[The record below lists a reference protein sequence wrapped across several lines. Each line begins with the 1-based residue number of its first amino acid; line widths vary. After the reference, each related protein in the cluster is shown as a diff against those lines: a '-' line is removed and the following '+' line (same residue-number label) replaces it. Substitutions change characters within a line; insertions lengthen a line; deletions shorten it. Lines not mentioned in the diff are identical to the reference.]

1 MSSIVHGANAKAG
14 ASLALLM
21 ADLLPGGVHPW
32 HVFDDSKVGY
42 YSQLQL
48 KRCIEDRNPLLIS
61 MEDKYRS
68 RALVDSKGV
77 CHLMELYH
85 WSEDVA
91 IDWDNLPE
99 RCVIK
104 TNHWSG
110 DALFI
115 MDNGEEPLLNVPR
128 KWKLFS
134 RTDNRYRVIRNWR
147 DQNGKFWPKWRI
159 ERTLRWCLNQEFPAP
174 IEWGAANIRPRGVM
188 IEELLT
194 DENRLPNDWKVH
206 VFHGK
211 AGFIQYDTGRMTS
224 HSQSIYTLKGQR
236 IHQTDGRWSERY
248 TPDEIVSILG
258 QDSIDELIHIAERL
272 AEDIDYTRVDMF
284 YSEGKWYFGEFTN
297 YHNSCHPQSI
307 EWEELAGGLW
317 LQDKS

>member
-1 MSSIVHGANAKAG
+1 
-14 ASLALLM
+14 M
-21 ADLLPGGVHPW
+21 ADLLPGGTHPW
-32 HVFDDSKVGY
+32 HVFDDSKAGH
-42 YSQLQL
+42 YSQLLL
-48 KRCIEDRNPLLIS
+48 KRCLEDRNPLLVS

-68 RALVDSKGV
+68 RALVESKGV
-77 CHLMELYH
+77 GHLTELYH

-91 IDWDNLPE
+91 IDWDNLPD

-115 MDNGEEPLLNVPR
+115 MDNGEEPLTNIHR
-128 KWKLFS
+128 KFRLFS
-134 RTDNRYRVIRNWR
+134 SGDNRYRVIRKWR

-159 ERTLRWCLNQEFPAP
+159 ERTLRWCLRQDFPSSF
-174 IEWGAANIRPRGVM
+174 EWGAANIRPRGIM

-211 AGFIQYDTGRMTS
+211 AGFIQYDIGRMGS
-224 HSQSIYTLKGQR
+224 HSQSIYTLDGQR
-236 IHQTDGRWSERY
+236 IHQENAFWSEQN

-258 QDSIDELIHIAERL
+258 KDTIDELIHIVERL

-284 YSEGKWYFGEFTN
+284 FSEGKWYFGEFTN
-297 YHNSCHPQSI
+297 YHNSCHPQST
-307 EWEELAGGLW
+307 EWEILAGGLW
-317 LQDKS
+317 LTDPS

>member
-1 MSSIVHGANAKAG
+1 
-14 ASLALLM
+14 M
-21 ADLLPGGVHPW
+21 ADLLPGGTHPW
-32 HVFDDSKVGY
+32 HVFDDSKAGH
-42 YSQLQL
+42 YSQLLL
-48 KRCIEDRNPLLIS
+48 KRCLEDRNPLLVS

-68 RALVDSKGV
+68 RALVESKGV
-77 CHLMELYH
+77 GHLTELYH

-91 IDWDNLPE
+91 IDWDNLPD

-115 MDNGEEPLLNVPR
+115 MDNGEEPLANIHR
-128 KWKLFS
+128 KFRLFS
-134 RTDNRYRVIRNWR
+134 RGDNRYRVIRKWR

-159 ERTLRWCLNQEFPAP
+159 ERTLRWCLRQDFPSSF
-174 IEWGAANIRPRGVM
+174 EWGAANIRPRGIM

-211 AGFIQYDTGRMTS
+211 AGFIQYDIGRMGS
-224 HSQSIYTLKGQR
+224 HSQSIYTLDGQR
-236 IHQTDGRWSERY
+236 IHQENAFWSEQN

-258 QDSIDELIHIAERL
+258 QDTIDELIHIVERL
-272 AEDIDYTRVDMF
+272 AEDIDYTRADMF
-284 YSEGKWYFGEFTN
+284 FSEGKWYFGEFTN
-297 YHNSCHPQSI
+297 YHNSCHPQST

-317 LQDKS
+317 LTNPS

>member
-1 MSSIVHGANAKAG
+1 
-14 ASLALLM
+14 
-21 ADLLPGGVHPW
+21 
-32 HVFDDSKVGY
+32 
-42 YSQLQL
+42 
-48 KRCIEDRNPLLIS
+48 

-68 RALVDSKGV
+68 RELVDSKGV

>member
-1 MSSIVHGANAKAG
+1 
-14 ASLALLM
+14 M
-21 ADLLPGGVHPW
+21 ADLLPGGTHPW
-32 HVFDDSKVGY
+32 HVFDDSKAGH
-42 YSQLQL
+42 YSQLLL
-48 KRCIEDRNPLLIS
+48 KRCLEDRNPLLVS

-68 RALVDSKGV
+68 RALVESKGV
-77 CHLMELYH
+77 GHLTELYH

-91 IDWDNLPE
+91 IDWDNLPD

-115 MDNGEEPLLNVPR
+115 MDNGEKPLTNIHR
-128 KWKLFS
+128 KFKLFS
-134 RTDNRYRVIRNWR
+134 RGDNRYRVIRKWR

-159 ERTLRWCLNQEFPAP
+159 ERTLRWCLRQDFPSSF
-174 IEWGAANIRPRGVM
+174 EWGAANIRPRGIM

-211 AGFIQYDTGRMTS
+211 AGFIQYDIGRMGS
-224 HSQSIYTLKGQR
+224 HSQSIYTLDGQR
-236 IHQTDGRWSERY
+236 IHQENAFWSEQN

-258 QDSIDELIHIAERL
+258 KDTIDELIHIVERL

-284 YSEGKWYFGEFTN
+284 FSEGKWYFGEFTN
-297 YHNSCHPQSI
+297 YHNSCHPQST

-317 LQDKS
+317 LTDPS

>member
-1 MSSIVHGANAKAG
+1 
-14 ASLALLM
+14 M
-21 ADLLPGGVHPW
+21 ADLLPGGTHPW
-32 HVFDDSKVGY
+32 HVFDDSKAGH
-42 YSQLQL
+42 YSQLLL
-48 KRCIEDRNPLLIS
+48 KRCLEDRNPLLVS

-68 RALVDSKGV
+68 RALVESKGV
-77 CHLMELYH
+77 GHLTELYH

-91 IDWDNLPE
+91 IDWDNLPD

-115 MDNGEEPLLNVPR
+115 MDNGEEPLTNIHR
-128 KWKLFS
+128 KFKLFS
-134 RTDNRYRVIRNWR
+134 RGDNRYRVIRKWR

-159 ERTLRWCLNQEFPAP
+159 ERTLRWCLRQDFPSSF
-174 IEWGAANIRPRGVM
+174 EWGAANIRPRGIM

-211 AGFIQYDTGRMTS
+211 AGFIQYDIGRMGS
-224 HSQSIYTLKGQR
+224 HSQSIYTLDGQR
-236 IHQTDGRWSERY
+236 IHQENAFWSEQN

-258 QDSIDELIHIAERL
+258 KDTIDELIHIVERL

-284 YSEGKWYFGEFTN
+284 FSEGKWYFGEFTN
-297 YHNSCHPQSI
+297 YHNSCHPQST

-317 LQDKS
+317 LTAPS

>member
-1 MSSIVHGANAKAG
+1 
-14 ASLALLM
+14 M
-21 ADLLPGGVHPW
+21 ADLLPGGTHPW
-32 HVFDDSKVGY
+32 HVFDDSKAGH
-42 YSQLQL
+42 YSQLL
-48 KRCIEDRNPLLIS
+48 LERCLEDRNPLLVS

-68 RALVDSKGV
+68 RALVESKGV
-77 CHLMELYH
+77 GHLTELYH

-91 IDWDNLPE
+91 IDWDNLPD

-115 MDNGEEPLLNVPR
+115 MDNGEEPLTNIHR
-128 KWKLFS
+128 KFRLFS
-134 RTDNRYRVIRNWR
+134 SGDNRYRVIRKWR

-159 ERTLRWCLNQEFPAP
+159 ERTLRWCLRQDFPSSF
-174 IEWGAANIRPRGVM
+174 EWGAANIRPRGIM

-211 AGFIQYDTGRMTS
+211 AGFIQYDIGRMGS
-224 HSQSIYTLKGQR
+224 HSQSIYTLDGQR
-236 IHQTDGRWSERY
+236 INQENAFWSEQN

-258 QDSIDELIHIAERL
+258 KDTIDELIHIVERL

-284 YSEGKWYFGEFTN
+284 FSEGKWYFGEFTN
-297 YHNSCHPQSI
+297 YHNSCHPQST

-317 LQDKS
+317 LTDPS

>member
-1 MSSIVHGANAKAG
+1 
-14 ASLALLM
+14 M
-21 ADLLPGGVHPW
+21 ADLVPGGTHPW
-32 HVFDDSKVGY
+32 HVFDDSKSGH
-42 YSQLQL
+42 YSQLLL
-48 KRCIEDRNPLLIS
+48 KRCLEDRNPLLVS
-61 MEDKYRS
+61 MEDKHRS
-68 RALVDSKGV
+68 RALVESKGV
-77 CHLMELYH
+77 GHLLDLYH

-91 IDWDNLPE
+91 IDWDNLPD

-115 MDNGEEPLLNVPR
+115 MDNGEEPLTNIHR
-128 KWKLFS
+128 KFRLFS
-134 RTDNRYRVIRNWR
+134 RGDNRYRVIRKWR

-159 ERTLRWCLNQEFPAP
+159 ERTLRWCLRQDFPSSF
-174 IEWGAANIRPRGVM
+174 EWGAANIRPRGIM

-211 AGFIQYDTGRMTS
+211 AGFIQYDIGRMGS
-224 HSQSIYTLKGQR
+224 HSQSIYTLDGQR
-236 IHQTDGRWSERY
+236 IHQENAFWSERD
-248 TPDEIVSILG
+248 TPDEIVSLLG
-258 QDSIDELIHIAERL
+258 QDTIDELIHIAERL

-284 YSEGKWYFGEFTN
+284 FSEGKWYFGEFTN

-307 EWEELAGGLW
+307 EWEKLAGGLW
-317 LQDKS
+317 LKDPS

>member
-1 MSSIVHGANAKAG
+1 
-14 ASLALLM
+14 M
-21 ADLLPGGVHPW
+21 ADLLPGGTHPW
-32 HVFDDSKVGY
+32 HVFDDSKAGH
-42 YSQLQL
+42 YSQLLL
-48 KRCIEDRNPLLIS
+48 KRCLEDRNPLLVS

-68 RALVDSKGV
+68 RALVESKGV
-77 CHLMELYH
+77 GHLTELYH

-91 IDWDNLPE
+91 IDWDNLPD

-115 MDNGEEPLLNVPR
+115 MDNGEEPLTNIHR
-128 KWKLFS
+128 KFKLFS
-134 RTDNRYRVIRNWR
+134 RGDNRYRVIRKWR

-159 ERTLRWCLNQEFPAP
+159 ERTLRWCLRQDFPSSF
-174 IEWGAANIRPRGVM
+174 EWGAANIRPRGIM

-211 AGFIQYDTGRMTS
+211 AGFIQYDIGRMGS
-224 HSQSIYTLKGQR
+224 HSQSIYTLDGQR
-236 IHQTDGRWSERY
+236 IHQENAFWSEQN

-258 QDSIDELIHIAERL
+258 KDTIDELIHIVERL

-284 YSEGKWYFGEFTN
+284 FSEGKWYFGEFTN
-297 YHNSCHPQSI
+297 YHNSCHPQST

-317 LQDKS
+317 LTDPS

>member
-1 MSSIVHGANAKAG
+1 
-14 ASLALLM
+14 M
-21 ADLLPGGVHPW
+21 ADLLPGGTHPW
-32 HVFDDSKVGY
+32 HVFDDSKAGH
-42 YSQLQL
+42 YSQLLL
-48 KRCIEDRNPLLIS
+48 KRCLEDRNPLLVS

-68 RALVDSKGV
+68 RALVESKGV
-77 CHLMELYH
+77 GHLTDLYH

-91 IDWDNLPE
+91 IDWDNLPD

-115 MDNGEEPLLNVPR
+115 MDNGEEPLTNIHR
-128 KWKLFS
+128 KFRLFS
-134 RTDNRYRVIRNWR
+134 RGDNRYRVIRKWR

-159 ERTLRWCLNQEFPAP
+159 ERTLRWCLRQDFPSSF
-174 IEWGAANIRPRGVM
+174 EWGAANIRPRGIM

-211 AGFIQYDTGRMTS
+211 AGFIQYDIGRMGS
-224 HSQSIYTLKGQR
+224 HSQSIYTLDGQR
-236 IHQTDGRWSERY
+236 IHQENAFWSEQN

-258 QDSIDELIHIAERL
+258 KDTIDELIHIVERL

-284 YSEGKWYFGEFTN
+284 FSEGKWYFGEFTN
-297 YHNSCHPQSI
+297 YHNSCHPQST
-307 EWEELAGGLW
+307 EWEKLAGGLW
-317 LQDKS
+317 LTDPS

>member
-1 MSSIVHGANAKAG
+1 MLV
-14 ASLALLM
+14 
-21 ADLLPGGVHPW
+21 
-32 HVFDDSKVGY
+32 
-42 YSQLQL
+42 
-48 KRCIEDRNPLLIS
+48 S

-68 RALVDSKGV
+68 RALVESKGV
-77 CHLMELYH
+77 GHLTKLYH

-91 IDWDNLPE
+91 IDWDNLPD

-115 MDNGEEPLLNVPR
+115 MDNGEEPLTNIHR
-128 KWKLFS
+128 KFRLFS
-134 RTDNRYRVIRNWR
+134 RGDNRYRVIRKWR

-159 ERTLRWCLNQEFPAP
+159 ERTLRWCLRQDFPSSF
-174 IEWGAANIRPRGVM
+174 EWGAANIRPRGIM

-211 AGFIQYDTGRMTS
+211 AGFIQYDIGRMGS
-224 HSQSIYTLKGQR
+224 HSQSIYTLDGQR
-236 IHQTDGRWSERY
+236 IHQENAFWSEQN

-258 QDSIDELIHIAERL
+258 KDTIDELIHIVERL

-284 YSEGKWYFGEFTN
+284 FSEGKWYFGEFTN
-297 YHNSCHPQSI
+297 YHNSCHPQST

-317 LQDKS
+317 LTDPS

>member
-1 MSSIVHGANAKAG
+1 
-14 ASLALLM
+14 M
-21 ADLLPGGVHPW
+21 ADLLPGGTHPW
-32 HVFDDSKVGY
+32 HVFDDSKAGH
-42 YSQLQL
+42 YSQLLL
-48 KRCIEDRNPLLIS
+48 KRCLEDRNPLLVS

-68 RALVDSKGV
+68 RALVESKGV
-77 CHLMELYH
+77 GHLTELYH

-91 IDWDNLPE
+91 IDWDNLPD

-115 MDNGEEPLLNVPR
+115 MDNGEEPLANIHR
-128 KWKLFS
+128 KFRLFS
-134 RTDNRYRVIRNWR
+134 RGDNRYRVIRKWR

-159 ERTLRWCLNQEFPAP
+159 ERTLRWCLRQDFPSSF
-174 IEWGAANIRPRGVM
+174 EWGAANIRPRGIM

-211 AGFIQYDTGRMTS
+211 AGFIQYDIGRMGS
-224 HSQSIYTLKGQR
+224 HSQSIYTLDGQR
-236 IHQTDGRWSERY
+236 IHQENAFWSEQN

-258 QDSIDELIHIAERL
+258 QDTIDELIHIVERL

-284 YSEGKWYFGEFTN
+284 FSEGKWYFGEFTN
-297 YHNSCHPQSI
+297 YHNSCHPQST

-317 LQDKS
+317 LTDPS

>member
-1 MSSIVHGANAKAG
+1 
-14 ASLALLM
+14 M
-21 ADLLPGGVHPW
+21 ADLLPGGTHPW
-32 HVFDDSKVGY
+32 HVFDDSKAGH
-42 YSQLQL
+42 YSQLLL
-48 KRCIEDRNPLLIS
+48 KRCLEDRNPLLVS
-61 MEDKYRS
+61 MEDKYQS
-68 RALVDSKGV
+68 RALVESKGV
-77 CHLMELYH
+77 GHLTELYH

-91 IDWDNLPE
+91 IDWDNLPD

-115 MDNGEEPLLNVPR
+115 MDNGEEPLTNIHR
-128 KWKLFS
+128 KFRLFS
-134 RTDNRYRVIRNWR
+134 SGDNRYRVIRKWR

-159 ERTLRWCLNQEFPAP
+159 ERTLRWCLRQDFPSSF
-174 IEWGAANIRPRGVM
+174 EWGAANIRPRGIM

-211 AGFIQYDTGRMTS
+211 AGFIQYDIGRMGS
-224 HSQSIYTLKGQR
+224 HSQSIYTLDGQR
-236 IHQTDGRWSERY
+236 IHQENAFWSEQN

-258 QDSIDELIHIAERL
+258 QDIIDELIHIVERL

-284 YSEGKWYFGEFTN
+284 FSEGKWYFGEFTN
-297 YHNSCHPQSI
+297 YHNSCHPQST

-317 LQDKS
+317 LKDPS

>member
-1 MSSIVHGANAKAG
+1 MLV
-14 ASLALLM
+14 
-21 ADLLPGGVHPW
+21 
-32 HVFDDSKVGY
+32 
-42 YSQLQL
+42 
-48 KRCIEDRNPLLIS
+48 S

-68 RALVDSKGV
+68 RALVESKGV
-77 CHLMELYH
+77 GHLTELYH

-91 IDWDNLPE
+91 IDWDNLPN

-115 MDNGEEPLLNVPR
+115 MDNGEEPLANIHR
-128 KWKLFS
+128 KFRLFS
-134 RTDNRYRVIRNWR
+134 RGDNRYRVIRKWR

-159 ERTLRWCLNQEFPAP
+159 ERTLRWCLRQDFPSSF
-174 IEWGAANIRPRGVM
+174 EWGAANIRPRGIM

-211 AGFIQYDTGRMTS
+211 AGFIQYDIGRMGS
-224 HSQSIYTLKGQR
+224 HSQSIYTLDGQR
-236 IHQTDGRWSERY
+236 IHQENAFWSEQN

-258 QDSIDELIHIAERL
+258 QDTIDELIHIVERL

-284 YSEGKWYFGEFTN
+284 FSEGKWYFGEFTN
-297 YHNSCHPQSI
+297 YHNSCHPQST

-317 LQDKS
+317 LTNPS

>member
-1 MSSIVHGANAKAG
+1 
-14 ASLALLM
+14 M
-21 ADLLPGGVHPW
+21 ADLLPGGTHPW
-32 HVFDDSKVGY
+32 HVFDDSKAGH
-42 YSQLQL
+42 YSQLLL
-48 KRCIEDRNPLLIS
+48 KRCLEDRNPLLVS

-68 RALVDSKGV
+68 RALVESKGV
-77 CHLMELYH
+77 GHLTKLYH

-91 IDWDNLPE
+91 IDWDNLPD

-115 MDNGEEPLLNVPR
+115 MDNGEEPLTNIHR
-128 KWKLFS
+128 KFRLFS
-134 RTDNRYRVIRNWR
+134 SGDNRYRVIRKWR

-159 ERTLRWCLNQEFPAP
+159 ERTLRWCLRQDFPSSF
-174 IEWGAANIRPRGVM
+174 EWGAANIRPRGIM

-211 AGFIQYDTGRMTS
+211 AGFIQYDIGRMGS
-224 HSQSIYTLKGQR
+224 HSQSIYTLDGQR
-236 IHQTDGRWSERY
+236 IHQENAFWSEQN

-258 QDSIDELIHIAERL
+258 KDTIDELIHIVERL

-284 YSEGKWYFGEFTN
+284 FSEGKWYFGEFTN
-297 YHNSCHPQSI
+297 YHNSCHPQST

-317 LQDKS
+317 LTDPS

>member
-1 MSSIVHGANAKAG
+1 
-14 ASLALLM
+14 M
-21 ADLLPGGVHPW
+21 ADLLPGGTHPW
-32 HVFDDSKVGY
+32 HVFDDSKAGH
-42 YSQLQL
+42 YSQLLL
-48 KRCIEDRNPLLIS
+48 KRCLEDRNPLLVS

-68 RALVDSKGV
+68 RALVESKGV
-77 CHLMELYH
+77 GHLTELYH
-85 WSEDVA
+85 WSEDVV
-91 IDWDNLPE
+91 IDWDNLPD

-115 MDNGEEPLLNVPR
+115 MDNGEEPLTNIHR
-128 KWKLFS
+128 KFRLFS
-134 RTDNRYRVIRNWR
+134 SGDNRYRVIRKWR

-159 ERTLRWCLNQEFPAP
+159 ERTLRWCLRQDFPSSF
-174 IEWGAANIRPRGVM
+174 EWGAANIRPRGIM

-211 AGFIQYDTGRMTS
+211 AGFIQYDIGRMGS
-224 HSQSIYTLKGQR
+224 HSQSIYTLDGQR
-236 IHQTDGRWSERY
+236 IHQENAFWSEQN

-258 QDSIDELIHIAERL
+258 KDTIDELIHIVERL

-284 YSEGKWYFGEFTN
+284 FSEGKWYFGEFTN
-297 YHNSCHPQSI
+297 YHNSCHPQST

-317 LQDKS
+317 LTDPS

>member
-1 MSSIVHGANAKAG
+1 MKGGSTGNSAAK
-14 ASLALLM
+14 
-21 ADLLPGGVHPW
+21 LLPGGVHPW
-32 HVFDDSKVGY
+32 HAFDESKAGY

-48 KRCIEDRNPLLIS
+48 KRCVEDRNPLLPI

-68 RALVDSKGV
+68 RELVLKKNV
-77 CHLMELYH
+77 CHLTELYH
-85 WSEDVA
+85 WSEEVE

-115 MDNGEEPLLNVPR
+115 MDNGPEPLANIPR
-128 KWKLFS
+128 KFRMFS

-147 DQNGKFWPKWRI
+147 DQNGKPWPKWRI
-159 ERTLRWCLNQEFPAP
+159 ERSLRWCLRQEFPVP
-174 IEWGAANIRPRGVM
+174 LEWGAANIKPRGVM

-194 DENRLPNDWKVH
+194 DNNALPNDWKVH

-224 HSQSIYTLKGQR
+224 HSQSIYSLDGQR
-236 IHQTDGRWSERY
+236 IQQTNGRWSEEL

-258 QDSIDELIHIAERL
+258 KDGIDELVHIAERL
-272 AEDIDYTRVDMF
+272 AEDIDYSRVDLF
-284 YSEGKWYFGEFTN
+284 LADGKWYFGEYTN

-307 EWEELAGGLW
+307 EWEKLGGALWSNAGH
-317 LQDKS
+317 

>member
-1 MSSIVHGANAKAG
+1 
-14 ASLALLM
+14 M
-21 ADLLPGGVHPW
+21 ADLLPGGTHPW
-32 HVFDDSKVGY
+32 HVFDDSKAGH
-42 YSQLQL
+42 YSQLLL
-48 KRCIEDRNPLLIS
+48 KRCLEDRNPLLVS

-68 RALVDSKGV
+68 RALVESKGV
-77 CHLMELYH
+77 GHLTELYH

-91 IDWDNLPE
+91 IDWDNLPD

-115 MDNGEEPLLNVPR
+115 MDNGEEPLTNIHR
-128 KWKLFS
+128 KFRVFS
-134 RTDNRYRVIRNWR
+134 RGDNRYRVIRKWR

-159 ERTLRWCLNQEFPAP
+159 ERTLRWCLRQDFPSSF
-174 IEWGAANIRPRGVM
+174 EWGAANIRPRGIM

-211 AGFIQYDTGRMTS
+211 AGFIQYDIGRMGS
-224 HSQSIYTLKGQR
+224 HSQSIYTLDGQR
-236 IHQTDGRWSERY
+236 IHQENAFWSEQN

-258 QDSIDELIHIAERL
+258 KDTIDELIHIVERL

-284 YSEGKWYFGEFTN
+284 FSEGKWYFGEFTN
-297 YHNSCHPQSI
+297 YHNSCHPQST

-317 LQDKS
+317 LTDPS

>member
-1 MSSIVHGANAKAG
+1 
-14 ASLALLM
+14 M
-21 ADLLPGGVHPW
+21 ADLLPGGTHPW
-32 HVFDDSKVGY
+32 HVFDDSKAGH
-42 YSQLQL
+42 YSQLLL
-48 KRCIEDRNPLLIS
+48 KRCLEDRNPLLVS

-68 RALVDSKGV
+68 RALVESKGV
-77 CHLMELYH
+77 GHLTELYH

-91 IDWDNLPE
+91 IDWDNLPD

-115 MDNGEEPLLNVPR
+115 MDNGEEPLTNIHR
-128 KWKLFS
+128 KFRLFS
-134 RTDNRYRVIRNWR
+134 SGDNRYRVIRKWR

-159 ERTLRWCLNQEFPAP
+159 ERTLRWCLRQDFPSSF
-174 IEWGAANIRPRGVM
+174 EWGAANIRPRGIM

-211 AGFIQYDTGRMTS
+211 AGFIQYDIGRMGS
-224 HSQSIYTLKGQR
+224 HSQSIYTLDGQR
-236 IHQTDGRWSERY
+236 IHQENAFWSEQN

-258 QDSIDELIHIAERL
+258 KDTIDELIHIVERL

-284 YSEGKWYFGEFTN
+284 FSEGKWYFGEFTN
-297 YHNSCHPQSI
+297 YHNSCHPQST

-317 LQDKS
+317 LTDPS

>member
-1 MSSIVHGANAKAG
+1 
-14 ASLALLM
+14 M
-21 ADLLPGGVHPW
+21 ADLVPGGTHPW
-32 HVFDDSKVGY
+32 HVFDDSKSGH
-42 YSQLQL
+42 YSQLLL
-48 KRCIEDRNPLLIS
+48 KRCLEDRNPLLVS

-68 RALVDSKGV
+68 RALVESKGV
-77 CHLMELYH
+77 GHLLDLYH

-91 IDWDNLPE
+91 IDWDNLPD

-115 MDNGEEPLLNVPR
+115 MDNGEEPLTNIHR
-128 KWKLFS
+128 KFRLFS
-134 RTDNRYRVIRNWR
+134 RGDNRYRVIRKWR

-159 ERTLRWCLNQEFPAP
+159 ERTLRWCLRQDFPSSF
-174 IEWGAANIRPRGVM
+174 EWGAANIRPRGIM

-211 AGFIQYDTGRMTS
+211 AGFIQYDIGRMGS
-224 HSQSIYTLKGQR
+224 HSQSIYTLDGQR
-236 IHQTDGRWSERY
+236 IHQENAFWSERD
-248 TPDEIVSILG
+248 TPDEIVSLLG
-258 QDSIDELIHIAERL
+258 QDTIDELIHIAERL

-284 YSEGKWYFGEFTN
+284 FSEGKWYFGEFTN
-297 YHNSCHPQSI
+297 YHNSCHPQST

-317 LQDKS
+317 LKDPS

>member
-1 MSSIVHGANAKAG
+1 
-14 ASLALLM
+14 M
-21 ADLLPGGVHPW
+21 ADLLPGGTHPW
-32 HVFDDSKVGY
+32 HVFDDSKAGH
-42 YSQLQL
+42 YSQLLL
-48 KRCIEDRNPLLIS
+48 KRCLEDRNPLLVS

-68 RALVDSKGV
+68 RALVESKGV
-77 CHLMELYH
+77 GHLTELYH

-91 IDWDNLPE
+91 IDWDNLPD

-115 MDNGEEPLLNVPR
+115 MDNGEEPLTNIHR
-128 KWKLFS
+128 KFRLFS
-134 RTDNRYRVIRNWR
+134 RGDNRYRVIRKWR

-159 ERTLRWCLNQEFPAP
+159 ERTLRWCLRQDFPSSF
-174 IEWGAANIRPRGVM
+174 EWGAANIRPRGIM

-211 AGFIQYDTGRMTS
+211 AGFIQYDIGRMGS
-224 HSQSIYTLKGQR
+224 HSQSIYTLDGQR
-236 IHQTDGRWSERY
+236 IHQENAFWSEQN

-258 QDSIDELIHIAERL
+258 KDTIDELIHIVERL

-284 YSEGKWYFGEFTN
+284 FSEGKWYFGEFTN
-297 YHNSCHPQSI
+297 YHNSCHPQST

-317 LQDKS
+317 LTDPS

>member
-1 MSSIVHGANAKAG
+1 
-14 ASLALLM
+14 M
-21 ADLLPGGVHPW
+21 ADLLPGGTHPW
-32 HVFDDSKVGY
+32 HVFDDSKAGH
-42 YSQLQL
+42 YSQLLL
-48 KRCIEDRNPLLIS
+48 KRCLEDRNPLLVS

-68 RALVDSKGV
+68 RALVESKGV
-77 CHLMELYH
+77 GHLTKLYH

-91 IDWDNLPE
+91 IDWDNLPD

-115 MDNGEEPLLNVPR
+115 MDNGEEPLTNIHR
-128 KWKLFS
+128 KFRVFS
-134 RTDNRYRVIRNWR
+134 RGDNRYRVIRKWR

-159 ERTLRWCLNQEFPAP
+159 ERTLRWCLRQDFPSSF
-174 IEWGAANIRPRGVM
+174 EWGAANIRPRGIM

-211 AGFIQYDTGRMTS
+211 AGFIQYDIGRMGS
-224 HSQSIYTLKGQR
+224 HSQSIYTLDGQR
-236 IHQTDGRWSERY
+236 IHQENAFWSEQN
-248 TPDEIVSILG
+248 TPDEIVSTLG
-258 QDSIDELIHIAERL
+258 KDTIDELIHIVERL

-284 YSEGKWYFGEFTN
+284 FSEGKWYFGEFTN
-297 YHNSCHPQSI
+297 YHNSCHPQST

-317 LQDKS
+317 LTDPS

>member
-1 MSSIVHGANAKAG
+1 
-14 ASLALLM
+14 M
-21 ADLLPGGVHPW
+21 ADLLPGGTHPW
-32 HVFDDSKVGY
+32 HVFDDSKAGH
-42 YSQLQL
+42 YSQLLL
-48 KRCIEDRNPLLIS
+48 KRCLEDRNPLLVS

-68 RALVDSKGV
+68 RALVESKGV
-77 CHLMELYH
+77 GHLTELYH

-91 IDWDNLPE
+91 IDWDNLPD

-115 MDNGEEPLLNVPR
+115 MDNGEEPLTNIHR
-128 KWKLFS
+128 KFRLFS
-134 RTDNRYRVIRNWR
+134 SGDNRYRVIRKWR

-159 ERTLRWCLNQEFPAP
+159 ERTLRWCLRQDFPSSF
-174 IEWGAANIRPRGVM
+174 EWGAANIRPRGIM

-211 AGFIQYDTGRMTS
+211 AGFIQYDIGRMGS
-224 HSQSIYTLKGQR
+224 HSQSIYTLDGQR
-236 IHQTDGRWSERY
+236 IHQENAFWSEQS

-258 QDSIDELIHIAERL
+258 QDTIDELIHIVERL

-284 YSEGKWYFGEFTN
+284 FSEGKWYFGEFTN
-297 YHNSCHPQSI
+297 YHNSCHPQST

-317 LQDKS
+317 LTDPS

>member
-1 MSSIVHGANAKAG
+1 
-14 ASLALLM
+14 M
-21 ADLLPGGVHPW
+21 ADLLPGGTHPW
-32 HVFDDSKVGY
+32 HVFDDSKAGH
-42 YSQLQL
+42 YSQLLL
-48 KRCIEDRNPLLIS
+48 KRCLEDRNPLLVS

-68 RALVDSKGV
+68 RALVESKGV
-77 CHLMELYH
+77 GHLTELYH

-91 IDWDNLPE
+91 IDWDNLPD

-115 MDNGEEPLLNVPR
+115 MDNGEEPLTNIHR
-128 KWKLFS
+128 KFRLFS
-134 RTDNRYRVIRNWR
+134 SGDNRYRVIRKWR

-159 ERTLRWCLNQEFPAP
+159 ERTLRWCLRQDFPSSF
-174 IEWGAANIRPRGVM
+174 EWGAANIRPRGIM

-211 AGFIQYDTGRMTS
+211 AGFIQYDIGRMGS
-224 HSQSIYTLKGQR
+224 HSQSIYTLDGQR
-236 IHQTDGRWSERY
+236 IHQENAFWSEQN

-258 QDSIDELIHIAERL
+258 KDTIDELIHIVERL
-272 AEDIDYTRVDMF
+272 AEDIDYTRVEMF
-284 YSEGKWYFGEFTN
+284 FSEGKWYFGEFTN
-297 YHNSCHPQSI
+297 YHNSCHPQST

-317 LQDKS
+317 LTDPS

>member
-1 MSSIVHGANAKAG
+1 
-14 ASLALLM
+14 M
-21 ADLLPGGVHPW
+21 ADLLPGGTSPW
-32 HVFDDSKVGY
+32 HVFDDSKAGH
-42 YSQLQL
+42 YSQLLL
-48 KRCIEDRNPLLIS
+48 KRCLEDRNPLLVS

-68 RALVDSKGV
+68 RALVESKGV
-77 CHLMELYH
+77 GHLTELYH
-85 WSEDVA
+85 WSENVA
-91 IDWDNLPE
+91 IDWDNLPD

-115 MDNGEEPLLNVPR
+115 MDNGEEPLTNIHR
-128 KWKLFS
+128 KFRLFS
-134 RTDNRYRVIRNWR
+134 RGDNRYRVIRKWR

-159 ERTLRWCLNQEFPAP
+159 ERTLRWCLRQDFPSSF
-174 IEWGAANIRPRGVM
+174 EWGAANIRPRGIM

-211 AGFIQYDTGRMTS
+211 AGFIQYDIGRMGA
-224 HSQSIYTLKGQR
+224 HSQSIYTLDGQR
-236 IHQTDGRWSERY
+236 IHQENPSWSEQN

-258 QDSIDELIHIAERL
+258 KDTIDELIQIVERL

-284 YSEGKWYFGEFTN
+284 FSEGKWYFGEFTN
-297 YHNSCHPQSI
+297 YHNSCHPQST

-317 LQDKS
+317 LTDPS

>member
-1 MSSIVHGANAKAG
+1 
-14 ASLALLM
+14 M
-21 ADLLPGGVHPW
+21 ADLLPGGTHPW
-32 HVFDDSKVGY
+32 HVFDDSKVGH
-42 YSQLQL
+42 YSQLLL
-48 KRCIEDRNPLLIS
+48 KRCLEDRNPLLVL

-68 RALVDSKGV
+68 RALVESKGV
-77 CHLMELYH
+77 GHLTKLYH
-85 WSEDVA
+85 WSENVT
-91 IDWDNLPE
+91 IDWDNLPD

-115 MDNGEEPLLNVPR
+115 MDNGEEPLTNIHR
-128 KWKLFS
+128 KFRLFA
-134 RTDNRYRVIRNWR
+134 RGDNRYRVIRNWR

-159 ERTLRWCLNQEFPAP
+159 ERTLRWCLRQDFPSSFV
-174 IEWGAANIRPRGVM
+174 WGAANIRPRGIM

-211 AGFIQYDTGRMTS
+211 AGFIQYDIGRMGA
-224 HSQSIYTLKGQR
+224 HSQSIYTLEGQR
-236 IHQTDGRWSERY
+236 IPQENAFWSEQN

-258 QDSIDELIHIAERL
+258 QEAMEELIHIAERL

-284 YSEGKWYFGEFTN
+284 FSEGKWYFGEFTN
-297 YHNSCHPQSI
+297 YHNSCHPQSLQ
-307 EWEELAGGLW
+307 WEELAGSLW
-317 LQDKS
+317 LTDPS

>member
-1 MSSIVHGANAKAG
+1 
-14 ASLALLM
+14 M
-21 ADLLPGGVHPW
+21 ADLLPGGTHPW
-32 HVFDDSKVGY
+32 HVFDDSKAGH
-42 YSQLQL
+42 YSQLLL
-48 KRCIEDRNPLLIS
+48 KRCLEDRNPLLVS

-68 RALVDSKGV
+68 RALVESKGV
-77 CHLMELYH
+77 GHLTELYH

-91 IDWDNLPE
+91 IDWDNLPD

-115 MDNGEEPLLNVPR
+115 MDNGEEPLANIHR
-128 KWKLFS
+128 KFRLFS
-134 RTDNRYRVIRNWR
+134 RGDNRYRVIRKWR

-159 ERTLRWCLNQEFPAP
+159 ERTLRWCLRQDFPSSF
-174 IEWGAANIRPRGVM
+174 EWGAANIRPRGIM

-211 AGFIQYDTGRMTS
+211 AGFIQYDIGRMGS
-224 HSQSIYTLKGQR
+224 HSQSIYTLDGQR
-236 IHQTDGRWSERY
+236 IHQENAFWSEQN

-258 QDSIDELIHIAERL
+258 QDTIDELIHIVERL

-284 YSEGKWYFGEFTN
+284 FSEGKWYFGEFTN
-297 YHNSCHPQSI
+297 YHNSCHPQST

-317 LQDKS
+317 LTNPS